1 MTADALQSRLRVS
14 LVTPFF
20 QVISIFLRKNE
31 LISRVKL
38 KSLEKNRVSKLV
50 LSRYVSPSVNR
61 PCMHVSGS

>member
-38 KSLEKNRVSKLV
+38 KSLEKNRVSKLDMF
-50 LSRYVSPSVNR
+50 L
-61 PCMHVSGS
+61 HQ